1 MKKILL
7 TTCAAAL
14 LGLAAYA
21 QEEQDTTQSN
31 QYRPIP
37 QEEDT
42 TDYMQEPIDPRQDT
56 ADIDQ
61 RNQFRNESLEQTEN
75 NLDST
80 FNDLNEE
87 LEEEEQNIRDE
98 SDQAEQNIE
107 EGGQDIEQGAENVEQ
122 NAREAGQDMER
133 SAEDSLQQDGG
144 QPQSDMNQN
153 ESGKGAQAGITT
165 EEIQV
170 VEGKEGPN
178 NEVVYEID
186 GDMFYVD
193 REKKELVK
201 VKKSDLKDS
210 KHEVEVKEG
219 TASGDDSKMKNK
231 KSKG

>member
-1 MKKILL
+1 MRKILL

-14 LGLAAYA
+14 FSLAAYA

-37 QEEDT
+37 QEQDLQVDT
-42 TDYMQEPIDPRQDT
+42 TEVEQS
-56 ADIDQ
+56 
-61 RNQFRNESLEQTEN
+61 NQFRNESLEQTEN

-87 LEEEEQNIRDE
+87 LEEGEQDIRDE
-98 SDQAEQNIE
+98 SDQAEQRME
-107 EGGQDIEQGAENVEQ
+107 EGVQNTGQDIEQGAENAEENV
-122 NAREAGQDMER
+122 REAGEDIER
-133 SAEDSLQQDGG
+133 NAEDSLQHNDG

-153 ESGKGAQAGITT
+153 ESASGAPAGITA
-165 EEIQV
+165 EDVQV
-170 VEGKEGPN
+170 VEEKEGPN

-186 GDMFYVD
+186 GDVFYVD

-210 KHEVEVKEG
+210 KHEVEIKEG
-219 TASGDDSKMKNK
+219 TASGDDSKMKDK